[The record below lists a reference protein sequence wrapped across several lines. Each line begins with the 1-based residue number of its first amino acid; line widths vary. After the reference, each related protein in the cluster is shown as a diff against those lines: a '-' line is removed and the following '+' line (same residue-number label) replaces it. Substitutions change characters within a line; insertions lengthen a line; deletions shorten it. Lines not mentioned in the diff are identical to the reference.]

1 MEQQRLQE
9 KSLKYILE
17 EEGIGQNNGS
27 KLIIK
32 IAQIGY
38 YKGEKELIVWS
49 KNDYLV
55 TTNKTVDKEIVLQY

>member
-1 MEQQRLQE
+1 LQE

-55 TTNKTVDKEIVLQY
+55 TTNKTVDKEIVL